1 MPNPTKNSLIIYS
14 TLNLYNS
21 MINSKSLIDRF
32 LRYIKIDTQSDDT
45 VTDKFPSTEKQLIL
59 SHILVEELKELGLK
73 DVTIDEFGYVMAT
86 VPANIDKK
94 IPTIGFLAHV
104 DTAPDMLGLNVK
116 PRFIENYDGT
126 EIVLN
131 KELNVTLSP
140 SEFPELKNY
149 LGQTLIVTDGTTLLG
164 ADDKA
169 GVAEIMTAIEYMVKN
184 PEFKHGPI
192 RIGFTVDEE
201 VGRGVDHFDVE
212 KFNADF
218 AYTLDGGAIGE
229 MEYENFNAAGAKISI
244 QGRNIH
250 PGYAKDKMINAILVA
265 MEFNS
270 LLPPSQRPEHT
281 QDYDGFYHL
290 IKIEGSVENA
300 SFQYII
306 RDHNRKKFEARKTF
320 MTKVAEFLNIKYGEG
335 VVNLEIKDQYYNMRE
350 KVEPVY
356 HVVETAVK
364 AMEQVGVKPK
374 VKPIRGGTDGAR
386 LSYMGLPCPNLFAG
400 GENFHGKQEYVPV
413 ESMVKATEVMLKII
427 ELYAA
432 K

>member
-1 MPNPTKNSLIIYS
+1 
-14 TLNLYNS
+14 
-21 MINSKSLIDRF
+21 MINSNSLVDRF

-45 VTDKFPSTEKQLIL
+45 VTDKFPSTEKQLVL
-59 SHILVEELKELGLK
+59 SRMLVNELKELGLT
-73 DVTIDEFGYVMAT
+73 DVTIDEYGYVLAT
-86 VPANIDKK
+86 VPANTDKK
-94 IPTIGFLAHV
+94 LPTIGFLAHV
-104 DTAPDMLGLNVK
+104 DTAPDMSGLNVN
-116 PRFIENYDGT
+116 PRFIENYDGS
-126 EIVLN
+126 EIILN
-131 KELNVTLSP
+131 KDLNVTLSP
-140 SEFPELKNY
+140 TEFPELKGY
-149 LGQTLIVTDGTTLLG
+149 IGKTLIVTDGTTLLG

-169 GVAEIMTAIEYMVKN
+169 GVAEIMTAIEYMVKT
-184 PEFKHGPI
+184 PEFKHGPV

-201 VGRGVDHFDVE
+201 VGRGVDHFNVE

-229 MEYENFNAAGAKISI
+229 LEYENFNAAGAKISI

-250 PGYAKDKMINAILVA
+250 PGYAKDKMINAILVS

-270 LLPPSQRPEHT
+270 LLPANQRPEHT
-281 QDYDGFYHL
+281 QDYDGFFHL
-290 IKIEGSVENA
+290 IKMEGSVENA

-306 RDHNRKKFEARKTF
+306 RDHNRQKFEARKAF
-320 MTKVAEFLNIKYGEG
+320 MTKVAEFLNMKYGEG

-356 HVVETAVK
+356 HVVETAVR
-364 AMEQVGVKPK
+364 AMEQVGVKPN

-427 ELYAA
+427 ELYAQ

>member
-1 MPNPTKNSLIIYS
+1 
-14 TLNLYNS
+14 
-21 MINSKSLIDRF
+21 MINSNSLVDRF

-59 SHILVEELKELGLK
+59 SRMLVEELKEIGLE
-73 DVTIDEFGYVMAT
+73 DVTIDEYGYVMAT
-86 VPANIDKK
+86 VPANTDKN

-104 DTAPDMLGLNVK
+104 DTAPDMSGLNVN
-116 PRFIENYDGT
+116 PRFIENYDGS
-126 EIVLN
+126 EIILN
-131 KELNVTLSP
+131 KDINVTLSP
-140 SEFPELKNY
+140 AEFPELKSY
-149 LGQTLIVTDGTTLLG
+149 IGQTLIVTDGTTLLG

-169 GVAEIMTAIEYMVKN
+169 GVAEIMTAIEYMVKT
-184 PEFKHGPI
+184 PEFKHGPV

-201 VGRGVDHFDVE
+201 VGRGVDHFNVE

-229 MEYENFNAAGAKISI
+229 LEYENFNAAGAKISI

-250 PGYAKDKMINAILVA
+250 PGYAKDKMINAILVS

-270 LLPPSQRPEHT
+270 LLPANQRPEHT
-281 QDYDGFYHL
+281 QDYDGFFHL
-290 IKIEGSVENA
+290 IKMEGSVENA

-306 RDHNRKKFEARKTF
+306 RDHNRQKFEARKAF
-320 MTKVAEFLNIKYGEG
+320 MTKVAEFLNMKYGEG

-356 HVVETAVK
+356 HVVETAVR
-364 AMEQVGVKPK
+364 AMEQVGVKPN

-427 ELYAA
+427 ELYAQ